1 MSAITRGMTGKNGH
15 DLVRI
20 CLLFSARASPK
31 KWTRKKTKRPHRSQD
46 LKITHLLLDSVVSHE
61 S

>member
-1 MSAITRGMTGKNGH
+1 MTGKNGH